1 MSKLDDIISTFRSFE
16 GEMRLQVLLD
26 YANGL
31 PKPPPELMAT
41 IGKDD
46 AARVHECM
54 TPVWLWVVPGEGGEG
69 GKSVKLFVHVGEEAP
84 TVRGVLSVIVHAY
97 EGATPDEIAAM
108 PEDLVERLGLAPVL
122 RMNRVLGLHAMIKR
136 IKRETAAHAANT
148 TKQPE
153 AGR

>member
-1 MSKLDDIISTFRSFE
+1 MSKLEDIISTFRAFE

-26 YANGL
+26 YANRL

-41 IGKDD
+41 IGKND

-54 TPVWLWVVPGEGGEG
+54 TPVWLWVVPGSEG
-69 GKSVKLFVHVGEEAP
+69 GKTVKLFVHVGEEAP

-97 EGATPDEIAAM
+97 EGATADEIAAM
-108 PEDLVERLGLAPVL
+108 PEDLIERLGLSPVL
-122 RMNRVLGLHAMIKR
+122 RMNRVIGLHAMIKR
-136 IKRETAAHAANT
+136 IKREASAARAGASPTN
-148 TKQPE
+148 PE